1 MRSLRGAIAAA
12 VVLHLLAV
20 AVPARAV
27 AQDSAAALKPLP
39 KPKPR
44 ANLITADEI
53 EAVGGTIDNAYVL
66 VQRLRPAMLRA
77 RSASMN
83 MSNDASSSSLDRNS
97 VQVYLDNQS
106 MGGIEGLRNIQV
118 SQIREI
124 RLLSAS
130 DATTLFGTG
139 NAGGAI
145 QVIGRR

>member
-1 MRSLRGAIAAA
+1 MRSLRTAIFSVIALQLA
-12 VVLHLLAV
+12 AV
-20 AVPARAV
+20 AVPSRAM
-27 AQDSAAALKPLP
+27 AQDAAAAAKPMP
-39 KPKPR
+39 KSRP
-44 ANLITADEI
+44 NLISEEEFA
-53 EAVGGTIDNAYVL
+53 AVNGTIENAYL
-66 VQRLRPAMLRA
+66 LIQRLRPAMLRA

-83 MSNDASSSSLDRNS
+83 MSNDASASSVDRNG

-118 SQIREI
+118 SQIKEI

-145 QVIGRR
+145 QVVGRR

>member
-1 MRSLRGAIAAA
+1 MRSVRVALCSII
-12 VVLHLLAV
+12 VLQLLAV
-20 AVPARAV
+20 AAPTRAS
-27 AQDSAAALKPLP
+27 AQDSATALKPLP
-39 KPKPR
+39 KPKTRP
-44 ANLITADEI
+44 NLISEKEI
-53 EAVGGTIDNAYVL
+53 AAVGGTIDNAYLL

-83 MSNDASSSSLDRNS
+83 MSNDASSSSVDRMG

-118 SQIREI
+118 SQIKEI